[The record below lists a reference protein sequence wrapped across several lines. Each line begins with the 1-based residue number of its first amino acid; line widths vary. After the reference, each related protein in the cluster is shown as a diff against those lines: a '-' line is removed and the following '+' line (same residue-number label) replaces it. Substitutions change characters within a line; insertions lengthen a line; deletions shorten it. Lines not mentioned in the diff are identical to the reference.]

1 MRMIQIRQALPP
13 PSHSVAYSQL
23 MCPCGSLLSL
33 CLCLCLSV
41 SVSLSG
47 AGGDSLAD
55 GSKHS
60 PGKGLFKAAGH
71 AVEAVNFMLDHEIQ
85 PFSDDSQVVQVAKE
99 KWGSALTG
107 VEGQRSAKQLKK
119 ALGYVPKEAGSNKE
133 PSGANASVN
142 RTTCKTKVRAL
153 IALSLSL
160 SLSLTPR
167 AHTQIVE
174 EEKKVRAI
182 RWVVE
187 DQDDCFDRTSVHHP
201 EHYAR
206 LLHGT
211 AAHSQVRS
219 E

>member
-60 PGKGLFKAAGH
+60 PGKGLFKAAVH

-99 KWGSALTG
+99 TAKSHKDTSVGC
-107 VEGQRSAKQLKK
+107 KQLSGK
-119 ALGYVPKEAGSNKE
+119 GEEVPVGSE
-133 PSGANASVN
+133 SS
-142 RTTCKTKVRAL
+142 
-153 IALSLSL
+153 SLS
-160 SLSLTPR
+160 
-167 AHTQIVE
+167 IV
-174 EEKKVRAI
+174 
-182 RWVVE
+182 W
-187 DQDDCFDRTSVHHP
+187 TSSSSH
-201 EHYAR
+201 
-206 LLHGT
+206 LLY
-211 AAHSQVRS
+211 
-219 E
+219 